1 MPPETPTLAEIQ
13 RLMAHAIM
21 RPLTRQDRMQRRW
34 DDGTPASGRIDSL
47 IKRNSRLSA
56 FERLEIY
63 NRQYWFRLLDCLYE
77 DYPGL
82 RAILGGARFM
92 RLITAYLQRYP
103 STSPILRDLG
113 RLLPDFISEEPQH
126 TTPHQLLARDMA
138 SLEWA
143 QIVAFDAA
151 SRRPLSF
158 RRLRDQPPD
167 QIVLGLQPHISL
179 LRLSYPVDETLL
191 RVLRQEGQLRTE
203 TSNAVESLTHP
214 LRRSI
219 ARHIPPRSTW
229 LLVHRQHNSVFFK
242 RLSEPEFLILDALR
256 HGADLATA
264 CSTPASSSPTHI
276 LAPAQLQAWFQTW
289 SALGIFT
296 APPRPDKA
304 KPIPITRS

>member
-1 MPPETPTLAEIQ
+1 MQPETPTLAEIQ

-34 DDGTPASGRIDSL
+34 DDGSPASARIDSL

-77 DYPGL
+77 DYLGL

-92 RLITAYLQRYP
+92 RLITAYLQRHP

-113 RLLPDFISEEPQH
+113 QFLPDFIAEEPQH
-126 TTPHQLLARDMA
+126 TTPHHLLARDMA

-151 SRRPLSF
+151 SHRPLSF
-158 RRLRDQPPD
+158 QRLRHQPPD
-167 QIVLGLQPHISL
+167 QIHLGLQPHISL
-179 LRLSYPVDETLL
+179 LRLAYPVDETLL

-219 ARHIPPRSTW
+219 ARHISSRPTW
-229 LLVHRQHNSVFFK
+229 LLVHRQQNSVFFK
-242 RLSEPEFLILDALR
+242 RLSEPEFFILHSLH
-256 HGADLATA
+256 HGTDLATA
-264 CSTPASSSPTHI
+264 CSTPATSSPPHTI
-276 LAPAQLQAWFQTW
+276 TPVQLRAWFQTW

-296 APPRPDKA
+296 APPRPRKA
-304 KPIPITRS
+304 KRVPL